1 MSPRGHVMRRAAG
14 HVVKFVVVG
23 FFLGWG
29 SRASADKC
37 TACHAK
43 TTPAVV
49 KDWKLSKHAREKVGC
64 ASCHGGRHSSAA
76 DVAKAELPG
85 PDTCG
90 RCHGVRAAQFK
101 RGKHALGWAA
111 MKAMPTWHA
120 QPVAMTEGMKGCG
133 GCHKIGL
140 RGGQEKGG
148 PERIELESG
157 HASCDACHTRHL
169 FSVREARQPQA
180 CQTCHTG
187 SEYAEWDTYTTSKH
201 GVRFLLQQ
209 AGILPAGSAAPTCQT
224 CHMQNGDHEVREAW
238 GTVALRPN
246 AEDEQWSADRATILQ
261 ALGSLDPE
269 GKPTARAEGSKPLDM
284 ARPTPAAWL
293 AEREKM
299 VRACKQCH
307 SEGYARRDLAKGDQ
321 MIREADHLTA
331 EAIRTVAA
339 LYRDG
344 VLKKPQSYAYP
355 FPDLLTLRDAPT
367 PIELKLLEMF
377 LDHRRMAIQ
386 GAFHGSPHHA
396 FTDGWSLVR
405 SDLTEIGAM
414 AEDLRRA
421 RPLAKR

>member
-1 MSPRGHVMRRAAG
+1 VRLFAQPFLKLMFVALFLASCSRVAA
-14 HVVKFVVVG
+14 
-23 FFLGWG
+23 
-29 SRASADKC
+29 ADAC
-37 TACHAK
+37 VACHTK

-49 KDWKLSKHAREKVGC
+49 KDWRLSKHSGKKVGC
-64 ASCHGGRHSSAA
+64 ASCHGAQHSSAA

-90 RCHGVRAAQFK
+90 RCHEKRVAQFK
-101 RGKHALGWAA
+101 KGKHALGWAA
-111 MKAMPTWHA
+111 MKAMPTWHM
-120 QPVAMTEGMKGCG
+120 QPAAMTEGMKGCG
-133 GCHKIGL
+133 GCHKIGVK
-140 RGGQEKGG
+140 GDQEKGG
-148 PERIELESG
+148 QKKARFESG
-157 HASCDACHTRHL
+157 NASCDACHTRHV
-169 FSVREARQPQA
+169 FSVKEARQPQA

-187 SEYAEWDTYTTSKH
+187 GAYAEWETYSTSKH

-209 AGILPAGSAAPTCQT
+209 ARIMPAGSAAPSCQT
-224 CHMQNGDHEVREAW
+224 CHMQDGNHEVREAW

-246 AEDEQWSADRATILQ
+246 PEDQQWSADRATILQ

-307 SEGYARRDLAKGDQ
+307 SEGFARRDLAKGDQ
-321 MIREADHLTA
+321 TIREADHLAA

-344 VLKKPQSYAYP
+344 VLKKPASYAHA

-367 PIELKLLEMF
+367 PIELRLLEMF
-377 LDHRRMAIQ
+377 LVHRRFTIQ
-386 GAFHGSPHHA
+386 GAFHGSPLHA
-396 FTDGWSLVR
+396 FDSGWSEMRV
-405 SDLTEIGAM
+405 DLMEINAM
-414 AEDLRRA
+414 AEELRRGH
-421 RPLAKR
+421 RLAKN